1 MIAALLKARRAAMT
15 AINRILV
22 PVDFSAHSDRAIEY
36 AMTMGKHFGSCVEL
50 LHVVED
56 PFESGGWG
64 SEVYLSDLDGLRQR
78 ALDEA
83 QARLESCRSTLSGGG
98 LSIVATVRMG
108 HVAHTIVEHA
118 TAIRADLVVMGTHG
132 RTGLAHFIIGSVAER
147 VVRLA
152 SCPVLTVGLENSN
165 KAHAAA

>member
-1 MIAALLKARRAAMT
+1 MT

-22 PVDFSAHSDRAIEY
+22 PVDFSAHADRAIEY
-36 AMTMGKHFGSCVEL
+36 AVTMGKHFGACVEL

-64 SEVYLSDLDGLRQR
+64 SEVYMSDLDGLRQR

-83 QARLESCRSTLSGGG
+83 KTRLERCRSTLTGGEF
-98 LSIVATVRMG
+98 SIVATVRMG
-108 HVAHTIVEHA
+108 HIAHTIVEYA
-118 TAIRADLVVMGTHG
+118 TAISADLIVMGTHG

-147 VVRLA
+147 VVRMA
-152 SCPVLTVGLENSN
+152 PCPVLTVGLEKTN

>member
-1 MIAALLKARRAAMT
+1 MT

-36 AMTMGKHFGSCVEL
+36 AVTMGQHFGACVEL
-50 LHVVED
+50 FHVVED
-56 PFESGGWG
+56 SIRNGGWG
-64 SEVYLSDLDGLRQR
+64 SEVYLSDLDGIRQR
-78 ALDEA
+78 ALDDA
-83 QARLESCRSTLSGGG
+83 KARLEHCRSTLSAGR
-98 LSIVATVRMG
+98 LPLVATVRMG
-108 HVAHTIVEHA
+108 HVANTIVEYA
-118 TAIRADLVVMGTHG
+118 KTIQADLVVMGTHG

-152 SCPVLTVGLENSN
+152 PCPVLTVGLEKSN

>member
-1 MIAALLKARRAAMT
+1 MT

-36 AMTMGKHFGSCVEL
+36 AVTMGKHFGACVEL
-50 LHVVED
+50 FHVVED
-56 PFESGGWG
+56 PFGSGGWG
-64 SEVYLSDLDGLRQR
+64 SEVYMSDLDGLRQR
-78 ALDEA
+78 ALDDA
-83 QARLESCRSTLSGGG
+83 KTRLERCRSTQGAGSLP
-98 LSIVATVRMG
+98 LVATVRMG
-108 HVAHTIVEHA
+108 HVANTIVEYA
-118 TAIRADLVVMGTHG
+118 KTIQADLVVMGTHG

-152 SCPVLTVGLENSN
+152 PCPVLTVGLEKSN